1 MNTEKHRVIIY
12 GRWTEEFAEGHLNG
26 ALSMPHT
33 QIDNL
38 IESRVPDKD
47 TPIALY
53 CRSGGRAG
61 LAKTILAA
69 KKYTTIENLGGLEA
83 AAKKT
88 GVEIVI

>member
-1 MNTEKHRVIIY
+1 MNTENQRVIIDV
-12 GRWTEEFAEGHLNG
+12 RSTEEFAEGHLNG

-38 IESRVPDKD
+38 IELRVPDKD

-53 CRSGGRAG
+53 CKSGGRAG
-61 LAKTILAA
+61 LAQGLLAA
-69 KKYTTIENLGGLEA
+69 KKYNIVENLGGIEA

-88 GVEIVI
+88 RMEIVT